1 MLKSKRKLKFEE
13 IELAR
18 RTPGRSLLLFMTDRC
33 PVGCAHCSV
42 DSRPNSPT
50 ISDFSKY
57 EYIVNWISARPH
69 LTTVGITGGEPF
81 VERRGLTLAVENIAH
96 AGKDIVLYTS
106 GIWAKPKLAPWIR
119 EVLQQVNCVF
129 LSTDSFHSKT
139 VDDESFVKAAQ
150 TIAAEG
156 TWLVIQ
162 VLAFPETVRRA
173 HKLLEKAFGDDYNN
187 YAELNL
193 TQPLRNGRGVSVFD
207 ERPGKLGRDFGR
219 CHLLAS
225 PVIRYDGVVSACCNE
240 GIIMDRN
247 EPRLRRLFHSKQDIE
262 QSILDFENDPLLQ
275 AFAQVGL
282 GSVTSLPGLTDLANQ
297 EFANVCT
304 LCSAIR
310 QRMSEMGDSGND
322 LVSILNLMFLEDS
335 GENNHS

>member
-1 MLKSKRKLKFEE
+1 
-13 IELAR
+13 
-18 RTPGRSLLLFMTDRC
+18 MTDRC
-33 PVGCAHCSV
+33 PVGCSHCSV

-50 ISDFSKY
+50 ISDFSQF
-57 EYIVNWISARPH
+57 EGIVKWICRQSY

-81 VERRGLTLAVENIAH
+81 VERRGLTLAVANIAH

-106 GIWAKPKLAPWIR
+106 GIWAKAKLSQWIK

-150 TIAAEG
+150 AIAAEG

-162 VLAFPETVRRA
+162 VLAFPETVRKVRR
-173 HKLLEKAFGDDYNN
+173 LLEKAFGGEYSN

-193 TQPLRNGRGVSVFD
+193 VQPLRIGRGVSVFD
-207 ERPGKLGRDFGR
+207 ERPGKLGQDFGR
-219 CHLLAS
+219 CSLLAS

-240 GIIMDRN
+240 HVIMDRN
-247 EPRLRRLFHSKQDIE
+247 EQKLRRLCHSNQDIE
-262 QSILDFENDPLLQ
+262 QSILDFKTDPLLQ
-275 AFAQVGL
+275 AFAHIGL
-282 GSVTSLPGLTDLANQ
+282 GNITGLPGFTDLANQ
-297 EFANVCT
+297 EFPNICS
-304 LCSAIR
+304 LCKSIR

-322 LVSILNLMFLEDS
+322 LVSILNFIALEDNY
-335 GENNHS
+335 ENNH